1 MIPFADNF
9 YVRGSGHRI
18 NVPSKRRRWC
28 YSVGVNPRYPCDVS
42 SFCCAVPVPS
52 RAVFTPVAARDFY
65 VAAAVDQAFCIF
77 HHGKS
82 ALSRID
88 TIEAHDYATPDTRTY
103 SKNEARV
110 LQIGCPLSGVKRCN
124 ARRNAIYCWL
134 FNQLYKRCFPRKRMG
149 KRWGSTATSVHRP
162 YARRAR
168 RKN

>member
-28 YSVGVNPRYPCDVS
+28 YSVGVNPRYLCDVS
-42 SFCCAVPVPS
+42 SFCRAVPVPS

-88 TIEAHDYATPDTRTY
+88 AIEAHDYATPDTRTY

-110 LQIGCPLSGVKRCN
+110 LQIGCPLSGVKRTSPEKGVMS
-124 ARRNAIYCWL
+124 A
-134 FNQLYKRCFPRKRMG
+134 FDPKRTSACTSSFLPRL
-149 KRWGSTATSVHRP
+149 A
-162 YARRAR
+162 
-168 RKN
+168 